1 MASINNNH
9 YDARDVDGR
18 GLSIYIIEGL
28 RYYLNDDPILG
39 EYTIP
44 SFIQSLFRRWSTLTL
59 QEKEPW
65 LERAREEIRELRYR
79 TEDQHRRRRRR
90 SFILHAS

>member
-1 MASINNNH
+1 MAHNNNNR
-9 YDARDVDGR
+9 YDGRDVDGR
-18 GLSIYIIEGL
+18 GLSIYVIEGL

-44 SFIQSLFRRWSTLTL
+44 AFLQSLVRRWNTLTL

-79 TEDQHRRRRRR
+79 HEEQHRRRRR